1 MFLNSYLR
9 FEVEAVTVRL
19 PVPILPPTTP
29 GEESAA
35 PVLIAL
41 GRRTYSRTAS
51 EDPSE
56 MEAVLDTSVDPP
68 VHKEVPRHPVVRQFL
83 LIPATTIEKPG
94 SSEESP
100 LLPG

>member
-9 FEVEAVTVRL
+9 SEVEAVTVRL
-19 PVPILPPTTP
+19 PAPISTPTTP
-29 GEESAA
+29 GEEPAA

-56 MEAVLDTSVDPP
+56 VETVLDTSVDPP
-68 VHKEVPRHPVVRQFL
+68 AYKEVPRHQVVHQFP
-83 LIPATTIEKPG
+83 LIPATAIEKPG

-100 LLPG
+100 LPG